1 MKARLEQ
8 GKIKQ
13 YTFLPE
19 AFLTVADY
27 LPTIEGH
34 NLDEDGNSL
43 AYVEGQIVKDAKE
56 LSDDTLKLFG
66 FFDCAVPTFD
76 YRIEELSD
84 LYFNG
89 EIFTQDVKD
98 RDLVLTLDEYK
109 EIVINNYDHTLHQEF
124 TKTDY
129 HYIKQLELGTEIPQD
144 VLDERTALRA
154 EAESVK
160 AEINALTTK
169 KEVLTFNLPNYSIY
183 GGTK

>member
-8 GKIKQ
+8 GVVKQ
-13 YTFLPE
+13 YGTMPK
-19 AFLTVADY
+19 AFLTVAEY

-34 NLDEDGNSL
+34 NLDEDDNSL
-43 AYVEGQIVKDAKE
+43 AYVENQIVKDADT

-66 FFDCAVPTFD
+66 FFDCVIPTYD
-76 YRIEELSD
+76 YRIEELGD
-84 LYFNG
+84 LYFND
-89 EIFTQDVKD
+89 EIFTQDVQD
-98 RDLVLTLDEYK
+98 RDLVLTLEEYK
-109 EIVINNYDHTLHQEF
+109 QMVINNYDHTLHQEF

-144 VLDERTALRA
+144 VLDARTALRT

-169 KEVLTFNLPNYSIY
+169 EDVLTYDLPNYNF
-183 GGTK
+183 